1 MKYPFLVLAL
11 LCSLSAFPQKTGAH
25 SYKVDLTNVVDD
37 RVKVTVDATLTN
49 LSETFDGKYR
59 FNFPATIP
67 GTYATLDYGRF
78 IHDFQA
84 FNSDG
89 KPLKVSKKKNTY
101 TIKGKPAK
109 IEYWAEDS
117 FDAKIR
123 KNKVFEPA
131 GTNNQE
137 RRNFLL
143 NAAGYFGFFEG
154 LENLPVSLE
163 VNKSPSLYGLS
174 AMESYSYG
182 NTQNF
187 YARDYHH
194 FLDCP
199 VMVSKP
205 DTTSFML
212 GGAKVT
218 IGVFTENGRELSR
231 DIYKQVETSMK
242 AIEAFLQGDLP
253 VDNYAFIFYIK
264 DHTEFE
270 SLFNGSE
277 IKIGTVFKAVRKLAG
292 KGFGALEHGNSSVY
306 YLPDFGGTTVLD
318 GMADVCIHEFF
329 HILTPLG
336 LHSEEIGN
344 FNYIEPKM
352 SKHLWLYEGITE
364 YFAGISQVKGGVI
377 TKDEYL
383 TKVLKGK
390 IRSAARYPTKK
401 MSFTEMSENV
411 LDKPY
416 KKQYGQVYQRGALM
430 GALLDIRIMEL
441 TQGEKDLHDII
452 LTLRDKYGPNE
463 SFNDDEIIEEFVS
476 LVHPDL
482 QQFFDSYVTGREELP
497 IKSYLAKVGVEYDRN
512 YVGPLIAH
520 PVNDNDV
527 KRRRLIVG
535 QKMTIKKVGKDDF
548 VGFKPGD
555 KVSILDDKLFSG
567 AQALEPG
574 ETIEISVLRDGENI
588 QLPYT
593 VRTVEGSK
601 KPLHPRSQRHDH
613 CRGNLATA
621 LVLELIYLRRQS
633 SRISRP
639 PLLYSKTRL
648 S

>member
-1 MKYPFLVLAL
+1 MKYPILVLTL
-11 LCSLSAFPQKTGAH
+11 LYSLSAFPQKTGAH
-25 SYKVDLTNVVDD
+25 SYKIDLTNVVGD

-49 LSETFDGKYR
+49 LSETFNGKYR

-78 IHDFQA
+78 IHDFKA

-89 KPLKVSKKKNTY
+89 KSLKVSKKKNTY
-101 TIKGKPAK
+101 TIKGKPAR

-163 VNKSPSLYGLS
+163 VNKSPSLYGVS

-231 DIYKQVETSMK
+231 DIFKQVETSMK

-277 IKIGTVFKAVRKLAG
+277 IKIGTVFKALRKLAG

-497 IKSYLAKVGVEYDRN
+497 IKSYLAKVGVEYDKN

-527 KRRRLIVG
+527 KRSRLIVA
-535 QKMTIKKVGKDDF
+535 QKMTIKKVGKGDF
-548 VGFKPGD
+548 IGFKPGD

-567 AQALEPG
+567 PQALEPG

-601 KPLHPRSQRHDH
+601 SHYIREAKDMTTAE
-613 CRGNLATA
+613 AT
-621 LVLELIYLRRQS
+621 LQ
-633 SRISRP
+633 
-639 PLLYSKTRL
+639 LLWFSN
-648 S
+648 

>member
-1 MKYPFLVLAL
+1 MKYPVLVLAL
-11 LCSLSAFPQKTGAH
+11 LFSLSAFPQKTGAH
-25 SYKVDLTNVVDD
+25 SYKIDLTNVVDD

-78 IHDFQA
+78 IHDFKA
-84 FNSDG
+84 FDASG
-89 KPLKVSKKKNTY
+89 KTLKVSKKKNTF

-109 IEYWAEDS
+109 LEYWAEDS

-123 KNKVFEPA
+123 KNEVFEPA

-154 LENLPVSLE
+154 LEDLPVSLE

-277 IKIGTVFKAVRKLAG
+277 IKISTIFKALRKLAG

-390 IRSAARYPTKK
+390 IRSAARYPTEK

-463 SFNDDEIIEEFVS
+463 SFKDDEIIEDFVS

-497 IKSYLAKVGVEYDRN
+497 VKEYLAKVGVDYDRR
-512 YVGPLIAH
+512 YEGQLIAH

-527 KRRRLIVG
+527 KRSRLIVG
-535 QKMTIKKVGKDDF
+535 QQMTIKKVGKDDF
-548 VGFKPGD
+548 VGFQPGD

-567 AQALEPG
+567 PQALEPG
-574 ETIEISVLRDGENI
+574 ETIEISVLRDGQNI
-588 QLPYT
+588 KLPYT

-601 KPLHPRSQRHDH
+601 SHYIREANDMTTVE
-613 CRGNLATA
+613 AT
-621 LVLELIYLRRQS
+621 LQQLWFS
-633 SRISRP
+633 N
-639 PLLYSKTRL
+639 
-648 S
+648 

>member
-1 MKYPFLVLAL
+1 MKYPVLVLAL
-11 LCSLSAFPQKTGAH
+11 LFSLSAFPQKTGAH
-25 SYKVDLTNVVDD
+25 SYKIDLTNVVDD

-78 IHDFQA
+78 IHDFKA
-84 FNSDG
+84 FDASG
-89 KPLKVSKKKNTY
+89 KTLKVSKKKNTF

-109 IEYWAEDS
+109 LEYWAEDS

-154 LENLPVSLE
+154 LEDLPVSLE

-277 IKIGTVFKAVRKLAG
+277 IKISTIFKALRKLAG

-390 IRSAARYPTKK
+390 IRSAARYPTEK

-463 SFNDDEIIEEFVS
+463 SFKDDEIIEEFVS

-497 IKSYLAKVGVEYDRN
+497 VKEYLAKVGVDYDRR
-512 YVGPLIAH
+512 YEGQLIAH

-527 KRRRLIVG
+527 KRSRLIVG
-535 QKMTIKKVGKDDF
+535 QQMTIKKVGKDDF
-548 VGFKPGD
+548 VGFQPGD

-567 AQALEPG
+567 PQALEPG
-574 ETIEISVLRDGENI
+574 ETIEISVLRDGQNI
-588 QLPYT
+588 KLPYT

-601 KPLHPRSQRHDH
+601 SHYIREANDMTTVE
-613 CRGNLATA
+613 AT
-621 LVLELIYLRRQS
+621 LQQLWFS
-633 SRISRP
+633 N
-639 PLLYSKTRL
+639 
-648 S
+648 

>member
-1 MKYPFLVLAL
+1 MRTQLVHLIL
-11 LCSLSAFPQKTGAH
+11 IFTLCANGQNTGMH
-25 SYKVDLTNVVDD
+25 SYSIDLTQVVED
-37 RVKVTVDATLTN
+37 RVKVSIDAKLIRWTAPEQSTYN
-49 LSETFDGKYR
+49 FH
-59 FNFPATIP
+59 FPATIP

-78 IHDFQA
+78 IQDFHAYGANGAQ
-84 FNSDG
+84 
-89 KPLKVSKKKNTY
+89 LKVKQKGNTFV
-101 TIKGKPAK
+101 IHGQPER
-109 IEYWAEDS
+109 IQYWADDTFDS
-117 FDAKIR
+117 RIR

-137 RRNFLL
+137 RLNFLL

-154 LENLPVSLE
+154 QEGLPVSLE
-163 VNKSPSLYGLS
+163 LTKSPRLHGLS

-187 YARDYHH
+187 YAENYHE
-194 FLDCP
+194 FLDSP
-199 VMVSKP
+199 IMVSQP

-218 IGVFTENGRELSR
+218 IGVFTENGKELSR
-231 DIYKQVETSMK
+231 EIYTQVETSMK

-277 IKIGTVFKAVRKLAG
+277 FKIGTLFKAIRKLAG

-377 TKDEYL
+377 TKEEYVRNL
-383 TKVLKGK
+383 LRGK
-390 IRSAARYPTKK
+390 IRAAARYPTKK

-416 KKQYGQVYQRGALM
+416 KKHYGQVYQRGALM

-441 TQGEKDLHDII
+441 THGEKDLHDII

-463 SFNDDEIIEEFVS
+463 SFNDDAIIKEFVS
-476 LVHPDL
+476 LVHADL
-482 QQFFDSYVTGREELP
+482 QQFFDDYVTGREQLP
-497 IKSYLAKVGVEYDRN
+497 VQEYLNKVGIAYDQN
-512 YVGPLIAH
+512 YEGAVMMDPLL
-520 PVNDNDV
+520 DLGY
-527 KRRRLIVG
+527 KTRGRRSSEFIE
-535 QKMTIKKVGKDDF
+535 IKKIPKVN
-548 VGFKPGD
+548 PYQLQEGD
-555 KVSILDDKLFSG
+555 RVLRYSALLENEYGGLEQGTPLELEVQRGEKVVRIPFEVSYKSG
-567 AQALEPG
+567 TKKHFIRLQRTPSESQVALQALWFK
-574 ETIEISVLRDGENI
+574 N
-588 QLPYT
+588 
-593 VRTVEGSK
+593 
-601 KPLHPRSQRHDH
+601 
-613 CRGNLATA
+613 
-621 LVLELIYLRRQS
+621 
-633 SRISRP
+633 
-639 PLLYSKTRL
+639 
-648 S
+648 

>member
-1 MKYPFLVLAL
+1 MKYPILVLAL
-11 LCSLSAFPQKTGAH
+11 FCSFSAFPQKTGAH
-25 SYKVDLTNVVDD
+25 SYKIDLTNVVDD
-37 RVKVTVDATLTN
+37 RVKVTIDATLTN

-78 IHDFQA
+78 IHDFKA
-84 FNSDG
+84 FNNDG

-154 LENLPVSLE
+154 LEDLPVSLE

-277 IKIGTVFKAVRKLAG
+277 IKIGTVFKALRKLAG

-527 KRRRLIVG
+527 KRSRLIVG

-567 AQALEPG
+567 SQALEPG

-588 QLPYT
+588 LLPYT

-601 KPLHPRSQRHDH
+601 SHYIREAKDMTTAE
-613 CRGNLATA
+613 AT
-621 LVLELIYLRRQS
+621 LQ
-633 SRISRP
+633 
-639 PLLYSKTRL
+639 LLWFSN
-648 S
+648 

>member
-1 MKYPFLVLAL
+1 
-11 LCSLSAFPQKTGAH
+11 
-25 SYKVDLTNVVDD
+25 
-37 RVKVTVDATLTN
+37 
-49 LSETFDGKYR
+49 
-59 FNFPATIP
+59 
-67 GTYATLDYGRF
+67 
-78 IHDFQA
+78 
-84 FNSDG
+84 
-89 KPLKVSKKKNTY
+89 
-101 TIKGKPAK
+101 
-109 IEYWAEDS
+109 
-117 FDAKIR
+117 
-123 KNKVFEPA
+123 
-131 GTNNQE
+131 
-137 RRNFLL
+137 
-143 NAAGYFGFFEG
+143 
-154 LENLPVSLE
+154 
-163 VNKSPSLYGLS
+163 
-174 AMESYSYG
+174 
-182 NTQNF
+182 
-187 YARDYHH
+187 
-194 FLDCP
+194 
-199 VMVSKP
+199 
-205 DTTSFML
+205 ML

-231 DIYKQVETSMK
+231 EIYEQVETSMK

-270 SLFNGSE
+270 NLFNGTE
-277 IKIGTVFKAVRKLAG
+277 VKIGTIIKAVRKLAG

-390 IRSAARYPTKK
+390 IRSAARYPTEK

-411 LDKPY
+411 LEKPY

-463 SFNDDEIIEEFVS
+463 SFKDDEIIKEFVS

-482 QQFFDSYVTGREELP
+482 QQFFDDYVTGREQLP
-497 IKSYLAKVGVEYDRN
+497 VKEYLAKVGVDYDRRFE
-512 YVGPLIAH
+512 GELIAH

-527 KRRRLIVG
+527 KRSRLIVG
-535 QKMTIKKVGKDDF
+535 QQMTIKKVGKADF
-548 VGFKPGD
+548 VGFQKGD
-555 KVSILDDKLFSG
+555 KVSILDDKLFNG
-567 AQALEPG
+567 PEALEPG
-574 ETIEISVLRDGENI
+574 ETIELKVIRDGKEI
-588 QLPYT
+588 KLPYT
-593 VRTVEGSK
+593 VRTVKGTKSHYIRETNDMSTE
-601 KPLHPRSQRHDH
+601 
-613 CRGNLATA
+613 AAA
-621 LVLELIYLRRQS
+621 LQ
-633 SRISRP
+633 
-639 PLLYSKTRL
+639 LLWFSN
-648 S
+648 

>member
-1 MKYPFLVLAL
+1 MKYPILVLIL

-25 SYKVDLTNVVDD
+25 SYKIDLTNVVDD
-37 RVKVTVDATLTN
+37 RVKVTVDVTLTN

-84 FNSDG
+84 FNGDG

-154 LENLPVSLE
+154 LEDLPVSLE

-277 IKIGTVFKAVRKLAG
+277 IKIGTVFKALRKLAG

-452 LTLRDKYGPNE
+452 LTLRDRYGPNE

-476 LVHPDL
+476 FVHPDL

-601 KPLHPRSQRHDH
+601 SHYIREAKDMTTAE
-613 CRGNLATA
+613 AT
-621 LVLELIYLRRQS
+621 LQ
-633 SRISRP
+633 
-639 PLLYSKTRL
+639 LLWFSN
-648 S
+648 

>member
-1 MKYPFLVLAL
+1 MKYPILVLIL

-25 SYKVDLTNVVDD
+25 SYKIDLTNVVDD
-37 RVKVTVDATLTN
+37 RVKVTVDVTLTN

-84 FNSDG
+84 FNGDG

-154 LENLPVSLE
+154 LEDLPVSLE

-277 IKIGTVFKAVRKLAG
+277 IKIGTVFKALRKLAG

-601 KPLHPRSQRHDH
+601 SHYIREAKDMTTAE
-613 CRGNLATA
+613 AT
-621 LVLELIYLRRQS
+621 LQ
-633 SRISRP
+633 
-639 PLLYSKTRL
+639 LLWFSN
-648 S
+648 

>member
-1 MKYPFLVLAL
+1 L
-11 LCSLSAFPQKTGAH
+11 
-25 SYKVDLTNVVDD
+25 
-37 RVKVTVDATLTN
+37 
-49 LSETFDGKYR
+49 
-59 FNFPATIP
+59 
-67 GTYATLDYGRF
+67 
-78 IHDFQA
+78 
-84 FNSDG
+84 
-89 KPLKVSKKKNTY
+89 
-101 TIKGKPAK
+101 
-109 IEYWAEDS
+109 
-117 FDAKIR
+117 
-123 KNKVFEPA
+123 
-131 GTNNQE
+131 
-137 RRNFLL
+137 
-143 NAAGYFGFFEG
+143 
-154 LENLPVSLE
+154 
-163 VNKSPSLYGLS
+163 
-174 AMESYSYG
+174 
-182 NTQNF
+182 
-187 YARDYHH
+187 
-194 FLDCP
+194 
-199 VMVSKP
+199 
-205 DTTSFML
+205 
-212 GGAKVT
+212 
-218 IGVFTENGRELSR
+218 
-231 DIYKQVETSMK
+231 
-242 AIEAFLQGDLP
+242 
-253 VDNYAFIFYIK
+253 
-264 DHTEFE
+264 
-270 SLFNGSE
+270 
-277 IKIGTVFKAVRKLAG
+277 RKLAG

-344 FNYIEPKM
+344 FNYIKPKM

-441 TQGEKDLHDII
+441 TRGEKDLHDII

-497 IKSYLAKVGVEYDRN
+497 IQFYLAKVGVEYDRN

-527 KRRRLIVG
+527 KRSRLIVG

-567 AQALEPG
+567 PQALEPG

-601 KPLHPRSQRHDH
+601 SHYIREAKDMTTAE
-613 CRGNLATA
+613 AT
-621 LVLELIYLRRQS
+621 LQMLWFS
-633 SRISRP
+633 N
-639 PLLYSKTRL
+639 
-648 S
+648 

>member
-1 MKYPFLVLAL
+1 MKYPILVLIL

-25 SYKVDLTNVVDD
+25 SYKIDLTNVVDD
-37 RVKVTVDATLTN
+37 RVKVTVDVTLTN

-84 FNSDG
+84 FNGDG

-154 LENLPVSLE
+154 LEDLPVSLE

-277 IKIGTVFKAVRKLAG
+277 IKIGTVFKALRKLAG

-452 LTLRDKYGPNE
+452 LTLRDRYGPNE

-601 KPLHPRSQRHDH
+601 SHYIREAKDMTTAE
-613 CRGNLATA
+613 AT
-621 LVLELIYLRRQS
+621 LQ
-633 SRISRP
+633 
-639 PLLYSKTRL
+639 LLWFSN
-648 S
+648 